1 MTSAEGYVLLT
12 VRLQNEDDV
21 WTAKCLELGTST
33 FGDTLEEAED
43 AISEAI
49 EWHLDALGKHGERE
63 RFFSEHGI
71 TVYPTLPEEK
81 PSARRVPVPPESVVH
96 REYRQLPL
104 VPA

>member
-33 FGDTLEEAED
+33 LGDTLEEAED
-43 AISEAI
+43 AISEAV
-49 EWHLDALGKHGERE
+49 EWHLDASGKHGERG

-71 TVYPTLPEEK
+71 TIYPTLPEEK
-81 PSARRVPVPPESVVH
+81 PSARRVPVPPQSVV
-96 REYRQLPL
+96 RRTFRPL